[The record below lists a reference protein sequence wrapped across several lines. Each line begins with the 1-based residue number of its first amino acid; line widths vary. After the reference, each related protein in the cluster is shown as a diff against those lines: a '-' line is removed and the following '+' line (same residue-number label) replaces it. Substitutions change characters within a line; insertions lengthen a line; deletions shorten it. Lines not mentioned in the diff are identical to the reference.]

1 MDTTTWFFI
10 YKYYGRM
17 LVTANPHTF
26 ESFDEAYRDAPTKLI
41 ATIVSGAGYEA
52 AIELRNTLQRAGV

>member
-1 MDTTTWFFI
+1 MDTSTWFFI

-17 LVTANPHTF
+17 LVTAKPHTF
-26 ESFDEAYRDAPTKLI
+26 EGFDEAYRNVQLTLI

-52 AIELRNTLQRAGV
+52 AIDLRNNLQRAGV